1 MVILPTF
8 VPLPDGGPVVLV
20 LRKAARLLRKR
31 ANSPGTEVVAAVAG
45 VIEGI
50 LAKRTVAGRENFGR
64 AWTLAE
70 RIARFGRSE
79 KLCQWLSLEAW
90 LGMVVDAMLKSKHA
104 SNYCPFSTAAP
115 CRWILTIL
123 YRASTQA

>member
-50 LAKRTVAGRENFGR
+50 LAKRTVAGRENFGQTW
-64 AWTLAE
+64 ALAQHVVQ
-70 RIARFGRSE
+70 ARSP
-79 KLCQWLSLEAW
+79 SSA
-90 LGMVVDAMLKSKHA
+90 
-104 SNYCPFSTAAP
+104 
-115 CRWILTIL
+115 
-123 YRASTQA
+123 